1 MQELLVRFLKGV
13 SSENFLALR
22 RAHLAREEFQEA
34 HDLIREHMLLNYFM
48 SPGIHLMLGFVL
60 AKLGNEEESE
70 FERFFGMRLMEG
82 IESTG
87 EGSEER
93 PYLVTRSSD
102 EYDLLSAR
110 GLTMERQ
117 SLREHGGRWLDCL
130 ETNSGEPVW
139 FDVTEVIGI
148 KERG

>member
-60 AKLGNEEESE
+60 AKLGHEEESE

-102 EYDLLSAR
+102 DYDLQTA
-110 GLTMERQ
+110 
-117 SLREHGGRWLDCL
+117 
-130 ETNSGEPVW
+130 
-139 FDVTEVIGI
+139 
-148 KERG
+148 